1 MNWKGFREDMKEIRG
16 EERGER
22 RRVNVKAIEESG
34 LFFRIVNNGESFL
47 FRDVSRRITSA
58 DFFPSSGRWTSG
70 GKTYSGGAEK
80 FLAWWKGGE

>member
-1 MNWKGFREDMKEIRG
+1 MNWKEFREDMKEIRG
-16 EERGER
+16 EDKAER
-22 RRVNVKAIEESG
+22 RRVNMKAVEESG
-34 LFFRIVNNGESFL
+34 ILYVEANKGEALL
-47 FRDVSRRITSA
+47 FRDFMKVKAA